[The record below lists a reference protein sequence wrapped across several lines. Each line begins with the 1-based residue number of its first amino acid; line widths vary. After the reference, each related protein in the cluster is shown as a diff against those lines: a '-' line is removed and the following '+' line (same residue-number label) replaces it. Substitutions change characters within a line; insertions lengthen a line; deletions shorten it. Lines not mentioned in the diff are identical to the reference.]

1 MNNWNVYIHI
11 FPNNKKY
18 IGITNQNPE
27 IRWRKDGKGYIK
39 QKVMWAAIQKYGWNN
54 IEHKVLYT
62 NLSQEEAENKEKELI
77 KLFESTTWMG
87 EGYNV
92 QEGGDS
98 RIIINREE
106 VINLWK
112 EGKAALEI
120 SKILECNISSVLYI
134 LDSMNISKE
143 ERKKRQQKASGEATK
158 ESCGIKVNQ
167 FDLEHNFI
175 TTYKSI
181 QDARK
186 AVNANN
192 QYYIKSCCEGK
203 VSRAH
208 GYLWQYYKEENVLN
222 GVPQWDSKIKMK
234 QTQLRRVIQ
243 YDLNMNELA
252 RYNSISDAI
261 KAIGKTPGKFSGIS
275 SVCAG
280 KQKTAGG
287 YIWKYEDSVS

>member
-18 IGITNQNPE
+18 IGITNQKPE
-27 IRWRKDGKGYIK
+27 SRWGIQGKGYQK
-39 QKVMWAAIQKYGWNN
+39 QSTMWAAIQKYGWDN

-62 NLSQEEAENKEKELI
+62 DLSQEEAETKEKELI
-77 KLFESTTWMG
+77 QLFESTTRKG
-87 EGYNV
+87 NGYNI
-92 QEGGDS
+92 QEGGNS
-98 RIIINREE
+98 GFIINREE

-134 LDSMNISKE
+134 LESMNISKE
-143 ERKKRQQKASGEATK
+143 ERKERQQKASGMATK

-175 TTYKSI
+175 ATYKSI

-186 AVNANN
+186 AIGANN

-222 GVPQWDSKIKMK
+222 GVPQWDNKIKMK

-252 RYNSISDAI
+252 RYNSISEAT
-261 KAIGKTPGKFSGIS
+261 KAIGKIPGKFSGIGM
-275 SVCAG
+275 VCNG
-280 KQKTAGG
+280 KHKTAGG
-287 YIWKYEDSVS
+287 YIWRYEED